1 MAHVY
6 PADGQR
12 TDNGSELRRE
22 GGCPVVST
30 LPGNRGVSCG
40 PSPSRRPAGYLLSLW
55 KKTLHKTT
63 RGKIRGDIIHD
74 LNLPDDGIIR

>member
-1 MAHVY
+1 M
-6 PADGQR
+6 
-12 TDNGSELRRE
+12 
-22 GGCPVVST
+22 

-40 PSPSRRPAGYLLSLW
+40 PSLSQRPAGYLLSLW

-74 LNLPDDGIIR
+74 LNLADDGIIRWVKDAMSGFLFAHSKHAFYHDNRGWFTT